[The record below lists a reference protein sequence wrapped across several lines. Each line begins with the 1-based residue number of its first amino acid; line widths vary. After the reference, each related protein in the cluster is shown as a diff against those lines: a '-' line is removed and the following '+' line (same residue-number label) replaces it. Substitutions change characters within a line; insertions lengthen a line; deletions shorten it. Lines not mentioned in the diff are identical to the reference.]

1 VALELTLATR
11 MALKL
16 TLATRMALK
25 LTLATWMA
33 LELTLATWM
42 TLELTLA
49 TPGTRVTPSA
59 FLYMMRVCASI
70 SSFIHSLRVCVI
82 FLVPTILGLGNF
94 QNCKVTL
101 FVTYEVQGPILE
113 VFVS

>member
-1 VALELTLATR
+1 MTLATRMALELTLATLV
-11 MALKL
+11 ALEL

-33 LELTLATWM
+33 LELTLA
-42 TLELTLA
+42 
-49 TPGTRVTPSA
+49 TRVTPSA

-94 QNCKVTL
+94 QNCKVSL